1 MHFVGHRLEWSSG
14 AEELRK
20 VRANMQICES
30 KLIQK
35 AEIRPT
41 GCFIP
46 SVTFQTQVISGG
58 AYPQILLLIRQHN
71 AWRSRGRYT
80 CIQQN

>member
-1 MHFVGHRLEWSSG
+1 
-14 AEELRK
+14 
-20 VRANMQICES
+20 MQICES

-58 AYPQILLLIRQHN
+58 AYPRILLLIP
-71 AWRSRGRYT
+71 AWIFEVDFSELVRRILRDLVETS
-80 CIQQN
+80 

>member
-1 MHFVGHRLEWSSG
+1 
-14 AEELRK
+14 
-20 VRANMQICES
+20 MQICES

-58 AYPQILLLIRQHN
+58 AYPRILLLIRQHN
-71 AWRSRGRYT
+71 AWRSRRR
-80 CIQQN
+80 